1 MKRMKELK
9 VQQHLEKQLQTLT
22 SEIENSSEEAY
33 LRKIQIE
40 LAEKA
45 AMLQLITDNMFDL
58 IDTTTPQ
65 KIAEDMRNL
74 TGAAYVVFNRFDD
87 KGLDFTTLAITGT
100 SENLLK
106 VTEIMGFNPIN
117 KKWPHDPVRQAKI
130 QNETLATFDSMEA
143 LTGKVLPIPLIRLIE
158 KAFNIGPVNLVKI
171 MKKELMLGDFT
182 LIMPRGGQLKNPEL
196 AILYATQVGLYLDR
210 ENVMHRLQQERD
222 LFVSGP
228 VLTIAWNPHDAG
240 NVLQVS
246 ENVVEILGY
255 TPEEMVDDTFNYDN
269 LIHPGD
275 VERVRAESVAYRK
288 QKIKN
293 FNQSYRLKTKYGTY
307 HWFYDQTRC
316 IIDSEGEIL
325 EHRGYLMDQTPLKEA
340 QELLAK
346 ERQRLADIIKGTR
359 VGTWEWNVQT
369 GKTTLNERWAEM
381 VGYTLAELE
390 PTSINTRNRF
400 VHPDDLQASEAQLQ
414 EVFSHQRDHYDIEYR
429 MKHRDGHWVWV
440 QDRGNVISW
449 TADDIPLLMSGTHTD
464 ITEKKLVEKAL
475 EESEKAYR
483 AYTEQSPLAIFVTDR
498 AGKYL
503 RANPAACTLTGYTEE
518 ELIKLTINDLTPPE
532 FKDQDQARINEAEE
546 KGTVAAEFIGLKKNG
561 ERYWGRI
568 HISIINENEIMGI
581 VEDISER
588 KEMEV
593 TLASKQKE
601 LETYFTS
608 SLDLLCIA
616 NTNGTF
622 IRLNP
627 EWEKVLGYS
636 LEELEGKKFLDY
648 VHPED
653 LPATMEVIQNL
664 KNQEEVSSFTNR
676 YRCADN
682 TYRWIEWRSRPVGE
696 VMYSVA
702 RDVTKKFKQEE
713 KLLEFTAMLEMKNL
727 ELDVAAHQAEQA
739 SRTKSQFLANMSHE
753 IRTPMNGI
761 LGFLQLLQETKTD
774 KQQATYINYIKT
786 SSEILLSLIND
797 ILDLSKIESGKMEL
811 ETIPFD
817 LRSALEAAV
826 IPQAHRAHSKNLE
839 LHLLMRPC
847 LPFQV
852 KGDPTRLRQIVTNLV
867 SNAVK
872 FTEIGNIA
880 VECSQIN
887 ESDTVSTVEIQ
898 VRDTGIGISEEA
910 VSRLFESFT
919 QADASNTREYG
930 GSGLGL
936 AISRDLAHLMKGT
949 ITVASS
955 PGEGSTFTLTL
966 PLEKDRTPL
975 PQLASHQVLKGK
987 HIMVV
992 DDDGSN
998 REIIRTYLEEAGCRV
1013 TESARGTQALEQII
1027 TKTANRENIHCALLD
1042 QQMPGMAGE
1051 AMAFALKAIPDTK
1064 DIPLCL
1070 LTSVMEPGSAK
1081 TASDIGFSAYLTK
1094 PLSRRDLLDTVA
1106 SLVTGLKRHQ
1116 TPSLITRHS
1125 LREAHDNE
1133 RIKVL
1138 VVDDQPVNQALAV
1151 QLLQNRGMS
1160 CDVAQ
1165 NGLEA
1170 IEACRQKNYD
1180 LVLMDIQMPVMDG
1193 LEATRQ
1199 IRQLKGI
1206 KQPRIVA
1213 MTAHAM
1219 KEDETRCLKA
1229 GMNAYLA
1236 KPLDFMEIN
1245 VLLQEDVNMTIKKED
1260 EGLSPGP
1267 TEATEPE
1274 AALASSPGIRSKI
1287 IQNLMKE
1294 TDFDGASTETL
1305 LKQGTDA
1312 WLELADEMA
1321 SALEVE
1327 DWKAI
1332 KHKLHNFTGSA
1343 ANLRAVI
1350 FKELTSQ
1357 AKVQVAAKDREK
1369 LGETLAEIRTILD
1382 RMKAEESQMK

>member
-1 MKRMKELK
+1 MKRKKELRT
-9 VQQHLEKQLQTLT
+9 QQQGKQNQSTALKT
-22 SEIENSSEEAY
+22 IHHSEEAH
-33 LRKIQIE
+33 LRKVEIA

-45 AMLQLITDNMFDL
+45 ELLQRITDSMFDL
-58 IDTTTPQ
+58 MDTTTPQ
-65 KIAEDMRNL
+65 KIAEDMHNL

-87 KGLDFTTLAITGT
+87 KGLDFTTLAIAGA

-106 VTEIMGFNPIN
+106 ATEMLGFDPIN
-117 KKWPHDPVRQAKI
+117 KKWPHDPARQARIRNK
-130 QNETLATFDSMEA
+130 TLTTFESMEA
-143 LTGKVLPIPLIRLIE
+143 LTGKVLPIPLIRLFE
-158 KAFNIGPVNLVKI
+158 KIFGIGQVNLVKI

-182 LIMPRGGQLKNPEL
+182 LIMPLGSQLRNPEL
-196 AILYATQVGLYLDR
+196 SILYATQVGLYLDR
-210 ENVMHRLQQERD
+210 ENAMHRLQQERD

-228 VLTIAWNPHDAG
+228 VLTIAWNPHDTG
-240 NVLQVS
+240 NVMQVS
-246 ENVVEILGY
+246 ENATEILGY
-255 TPEEMVDDTFNYDN
+255 TPEEMADDTFNYDE

-275 VERVRAESVAYRK
+275 VERVRTESAAYRK
-288 QKIKN
+288 QRVEN
-293 FNQSYRLKTKYGTY
+293 FNQSYRLKTKSGAY

-316 IIDSEGEIL
+316 IINPEGEIL
-325 EHRGYLMDQTPLKEA
+325 EHRGYLMNQTPLKEA
-340 QELLAK
+340 QDSLVK
-346 ERQRLADIIKGTR
+346 ERQRLADIIEGTR

-369 GKTTLNERWAEM
+369 GKIMLNERWAEM

-390 PTSINTRNRF
+390 PTNIDTRELF
-400 VHPDDLQASEAQLQ
+400 VHPDDLKASEVQLQ

-440 QDRGNVISW
+440 QDRGNVTSW
-449 TADDIPLLMSGTHTD
+449 TTDDEPLLMSGTHTD
-464 ITEKKLVEKAL
+464 ITEKKLVAKAL
-475 EESEKAYR
+475 AESEKAYR
-483 AYTEQSPLAIFVTDR
+483 AYIEQSPLAIFVTN
-498 AGKYL
+498 AKGKYL
-503 RANPAACTLTGYTEE
+503 RANPAACFLTGYTEE
-518 ELIKLTINDLTPPE
+518 ELTRMTINDLTPPE
-532 FKDQDQARINEAEE
+532 FKDQDQVRKSEAQE
-546 KGTVAAEFIGLKKNG
+546 KRTVAAEFIGLKKNG

-568 HISIINENEIMGI
+568 HISIINENETMGI

-588 KEMEV
+588 KEMEA

-636 LEELEGKKFLDY
+636 LDDLEGKKFLDY

-653 LPATMEVIQNL
+653 LPATLEVIQDL
-664 KNQEEVSSFTNR
+664 KSQEEVSSFTNR
-676 YRCADN
+676 YRCADS

-696 VMYSVA
+696 VLYSVA

-739 SRTKSQFLANMSHE
+739 NRTKSQFLANMSHE

-761 LGFLQLLQETKTD
+761 MGFLQLLQETKTD

-839 LHLLMRPC
+839 LNLLVRPS
-847 LPFQV
+847 LPYQV

-872 FTEIGNIA
+872 FTEIGNIS
-880 VECSQIN
+880 VECSQID
-887 ESDTVSTVEIQ
+887 ESDTISTVEIQ

-910 VSRLFESFT
+910 ISRLFESFT

-949 ITVASS
+949 ITIDST

-966 PLEKDRTPL
+966 PLEKDQTPL
-975 PQLASHQVLKGK
+975 PQLASHQILKGK

-1013 TESARGTQALEQII
+1013 TENARGTHALEQII
-1027 TKTANRENIHCALLD
+1027 AKTANRENIHCILLD

-1051 AMAFALKAIPDTK
+1051 AMALALKAIPDTK

-1081 TASDIGFSAYLTK
+1081 TASDIGFGAYLPK
-1094 PLSRRDLLDTVA
+1094 PFGRRDLLDTVA
-1106 SLVTGLKRHQ
+1106 SLVTGLKKSRSS
-1116 TPSLITRHS
+1116 SLVTRHS
-1125 LREAHDNE
+1125 LREAHDNQ

-1138 VVDDQPVNQALAV
+1138 VVEDQPVNQALAV
-1151 QLLQNRGMS
+1151 QLLQNRGLS

-1170 IEACRQKNYD
+1170 IEACRHQSYD

-1199 IRQLKGI
+1199 IRRLKGI
-1206 KQPRIVA
+1206 KQPRVVA

-1229 GMNAYLA
+1229 GMDAYLA

-1245 VLLQEDVNMTIKKED
+1245 ALLHEDVNQAIQNED
-1260 EGLSPGP
+1260 EGFSAGSSES
-1267 TEATEPE
+1267 TELE
-1274 AALASSPGIRSKI
+1274 AALANSPDIRTTI
-1287 IQNLMKE
+1287 IQKLMSE
-1294 TDFDGASTETL
+1294 TDFDKETAEIL
-1305 LKQGTDA
+1305 LKQGTNA
-1312 WLELADEMA
+1312 WLELLDDMVA
-1321 SALEVE
+1321 ALEIE
-1327 DWKAI
+1327 DWHTLKQ
-1332 KHKLHNFTGSA
+1332 KLHNFTGST
-1343 ANLRAVI
+1343 ANLRAVS
-1350 FKELTSQ
+1350 FKELASQ

-1369 LGETLAEIRTILD
+1369 LGETLAEIQAILD
-1382 RMKAEESQMK
+1382 HMKAEES